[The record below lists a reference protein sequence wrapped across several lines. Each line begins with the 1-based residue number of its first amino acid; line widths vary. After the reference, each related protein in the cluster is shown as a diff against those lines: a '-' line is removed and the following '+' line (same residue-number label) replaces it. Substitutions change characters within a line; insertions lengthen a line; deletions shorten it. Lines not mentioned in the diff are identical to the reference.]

1 MKLAFSSL
9 SCPSCD
15 VDALVRMALRYGF
28 EGVELRT
35 IQNTINLWEL
45 PDFAPEAL
53 AATCCKFKQ
62 AGLEVLVVGTSVSFA
77 KPDPG
82 NKERQLDLVRKFS
95 AIAKGLDCP
104 YLRVFGGPIPDGQ
117 TYSEVL
123 NRDIEGYREAIQ
135 IAASYG
141 VQLLFET
148 HDDFSTSSSLL
159 PLLEGVEGEAG
170 VIWDILHPYRFGES
184 MEYTCQTLLPYIRHV
199 HIKDSA
205 VYSKSGFDIAL
216 PGEGTVPV
224 RQAVSLLKNAGY
236 NQYLCFEWEKHWHPE
251 IQDAD
256 TALPHFMEYM
266 KGIL

>member
-1 MKLAFSSL
+1 MCGFPNAFRFVFRISEL
-9 SCPSCD
+9 
-15 VDALVRMALRYGF
+15 F
-28 EGVELRT
+28 LRT
-35 IQNTINLWEL
+35 FLDYLRTFLRTFLRITKGFHRTLLFPPNFSTEL
-45 PDFAPEAL
+45 SSFSRY
-53 AATCCKFKQ
+53 FSR
-62 AGLEVLVVGTSVSFA
+62 VLFTLF
-77 KPDPG
+77 
-82 NKERQLDLVRKFS
+82 
-95 AIAKGLDCP
+95 KGLDCP

-205 VYSKSGFDIAL
+205 DYSKSGFDIVL